1 MRPPF
6 LIGNVQF
13 KRQTEMVST
22 VKDITADFA
31 VLARKGSELLK
42 VSQLEVRKG
51 NSFYCIESQ
60 ESCS

>member
-42 VSQLEVRKG
+42 VSQLEVGKG
-51 NSFYCIESQ
+51 E
-60 ESCS
+60 

>member
-6 LIGNVQF
+6 IEGSVQI

-22 VKDITADFA
+22 VKDITADFS

-42 VSQLEVRKG
+42 ASQLEVRKS
-51 NSFYCIESQ
+51 NSLYCIESE
-60 ESCS
+60 ESCH